1 MTGHDEGDD
10 HLTVEHTLRSFP
22 RIDQFVVQWDC
33 PLFSRKPDLDP
44 AKLKQHNE
52 GGRPGNDHTEAIMT
66 AFRAFEQ
73 EGGATVRQVSNVSLV
88 NPRSVQRRV
97 KELVGTRL
105 VKAPLVKHGYQLSL
119 AESNKMRTFIEEEDS
134 NEEND

>member
-1 MTGHDEGDD
+1 MLPIPTFNRPARRD
-10 HLTVEHTLRSFP
+10 SI
-22 RIDQFVVQWDC
+22 RIAFIN
-33 PLFSRKPDLDP
+33 K
-44 AKLKQHNE
+44 
-52 GGRPGNDHTEAIMT
+52 GGRPDNDHTEAIMT

-88 NPRSVQRRV
+88 NPRSAQRRV

-105 VKAPLVKHGYQLSL
+105 VKAPFVKHGYQLSL